1 MFPKQKEEQAEFKE
15 PSQLNGMQRWQIIQ
29 LLFKNEKG
37 SRPQVSV
44 KPKSETKS
52 KVKWQI
58 ASEEVLGDKHA
69 TSASDDN
76 DTFTEVYYKQGVY
89 LHPDATLKDLRN
101 AFIDSNQ
108 LDAEDCMF
116 CFLNSD
122 VPGDY
127 IVIDTEEEVM
137 LSQIEHNLVQP
148 RTLYIECRD
157 PG

>member
-37 SRPQVSV
+37 SRLQVSV

-58 ASEEVLGDKHA
+58 ASEEVLEDKHA

-108 LDAEDCMF
+108 LDAEDRMF

-127 IVIDTEEEVM
+127 IVIDTEDEVM

-148 RTLYIECRD
+148 RTLYIECRG